1 MAALARWI
9 VQRQIISAEWQG
21 SIWLPLFQFTPLNL
35 TPHAGLGV
43 VLAELNPVL
52 EAAEIAQWFC
62 SPNEWLSRRMPA
74 QVLLEDLPAV
84 LEAARAERF
93 VVRG

>member
-1 MAALARWI
+1 
-9 VQRQIISAEWQG
+9 
-21 SIWLPLFQFTPLNL
+21 
-35 TPHAGLGV
+35 